1 MERAVQRIIELGEPY
16 DLELEIITA
25 NKNIKCV
32 HTIAKADLKI
42 RKVYS
47 ISQDI
52 TELNKTENKLALSA
66 CEMIKRAREAEC
78 LRDITDLLTKKEWG
92 LSFILDSCVRR
103 IPLTWQD
110 SQCFSARIR
119 MSNQIFTSPDFKE
132 TEWKILEDIPLNGKG
147 PGTLEVFCQAK
158 EVDQL
163 PFAIEERALIKS
175 IAQQLSQSLERRFAE
190 EKLQLQ
196 HNNFIK
202 ILNAIPDRI
211 YIVNRDYEMD
221 YINSTVESEL
231 GKLDG
236 KKCYSYLHGLDKP
249 CSWCKMEEVFKDK
262 TVHWQWHSEGTGKDY
277 DMLDAPLIR
286 IDGTVSKF
294 SVNHDITFHK
304 LAEEQIRNL
313 SFYDALT
320 QLPNR
325 RMLSERFELAMA
337 ASKRSGLYA
346 AAMFLDLNNFKPLND
361 LYGHKM
367 GDLLLVEVAKR
378 LKSCMRE
385 IDTVA
390 RFGGDEFVIIL
401 SELDKDKAKAR
412 LGAGIVAEKVRILLT
427 EPYLLHIQEEGKEN
441 STIQHQCTSS
451 IGVVL
456 FVEHETSMDD
466 IIKHADKAMY
476 RAKEAGRN
484 QISFDDSSTP

>member
-1 MERAVQRIIELGEPY
+1 
-16 DLELEIITA
+16 
-25 NKNIKCV
+25 
-32 HTIAKADLKI
+32 
-42 RKVYS
+42 
-47 ISQDI
+47 
-52 TELNKTENKLALSA
+52 
-66 CEMIKRAREAEC
+66 
-78 LRDITDLLTKKEWG
+78 
-92 LSFILDSCVRR
+92 
-103 IPLTWQD
+103 
-110 SQCFSARIR
+110 
-119 MSNQIFTSPDFKE
+119 
-132 TEWKILEDIPLNGKG
+132 
-147 PGTLEVFCQAK
+147 
-158 EVDQL
+158 
-163 PFAIEERALIKS
+163 
-175 IAQQLSQSLERRFAE
+175 
-190 EKLQLQ
+190 
-196 HNNFIK
+196 
-202 ILNAIPDRI
+202 
-211 YIVNRDYEMD
+211 
-221 YINSTVESEL
+221 
-231 GKLDG
+231 
-236 KKCYSYLHGLDKP
+236 
-249 CSWCKMEEVFKDK
+249 
-262 TVHWQWHSEGTGKDY
+262 
-277 DMLDAPLIR
+277 MLDAPLIR
-286 IDGTVSKF
+286 IDGMVSMF